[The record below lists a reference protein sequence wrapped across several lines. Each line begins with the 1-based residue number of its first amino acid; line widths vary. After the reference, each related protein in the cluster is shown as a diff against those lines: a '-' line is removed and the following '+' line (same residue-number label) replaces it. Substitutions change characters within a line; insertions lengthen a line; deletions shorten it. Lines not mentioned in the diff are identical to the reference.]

1 MELEKQVVSLEL
13 AKELKENGY
22 PQKEGLW
29 WWNQNTFYNDE
40 EKPLEYY
47 LSRENKGFNSIV
59 APTVAELGERL
70 PNSVARGINFRLE
83 FGKNPDNY
91 SICYVPCGL
100 GGYSSLKYLT
110 DISEANA
117 RAKMW
122 LYLKKENLL

>member
-1 MELEKQVVSLEL
+1 MEISKQACSLSL
-13 AKELKENGY
+13 SKQLKEAGY
-22 PQKEGLW
+22 KQEGIW
-29 WWNQNTFYNDE
+29 WWT
-40 EKPLEYY
+40 
-47 LSRENKGFNSIV
+47 NKGNLVIPENLRYRKRIVFSCV

-70 PNSVARGINFRLE
+70 PNSVARGITFRLE

-122 LYLKKENLL
+122 LYLKKEGLLND